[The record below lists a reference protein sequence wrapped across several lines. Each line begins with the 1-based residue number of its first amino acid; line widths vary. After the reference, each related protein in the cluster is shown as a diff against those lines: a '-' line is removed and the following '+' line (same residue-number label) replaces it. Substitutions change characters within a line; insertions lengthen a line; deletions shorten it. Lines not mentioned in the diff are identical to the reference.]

1 MDRAETKMK
10 IILCMITMV
19 TRADR
24 VREGASMVLRME
36 EHMAVAMVELIIP
49 PAHIR
54 ILDLPCK
61 GTTMTMICGDLAA
74 SRQSACAAWMEAH
87 FLASEA

>member
-1 MDRAETKMK
+1 MDQAETTMK
-10 IILCMITMV
+10 IVPCTTTMV
-19 TRADR
+19 TGADR
-24 VREGASMVLRME
+24 VREGASTALRME
-36 EHMAVAMVELIIP
+36 EHMVVAMVELIIP

-61 GTTMTMICGDLAA
+61 GTMTTMICGDLAT
-74 SRQSACAAWMEAH
+74 SQEPACVDWLEAH